1 MAVHET
7 ATFPSS
13 AVQLDRRRARLPI
26 RLSTLIGLAIV
37 AALLLLWVWGATAP
51 PHNPLAT
58 DASSQLLPPSL
69 AHPMGTDKYGRDILS
84 RIMAGAGIDL
94 LIALLVTGIAFLVG
108 VTIGS
113 ASGFY
118 GGWIDDVVLR
128 VVDMVLSFP
137 AFVLAL
143 AITAVLGNSIQN
155 VVIAIAVAYTP
166 YFVRLARG
174 EVLSAR
180 RSDYA
185 DNARAVGNPNWRIV
199 ILHLLPNCVT
209 PALVQASLTM
219 GWSILDASGL
229 SFLGL
234 GIKPPTPEWGVEV
247 SDGASNI
254 ISGEWWTS
262 VFPGLA
268 ITLAVLAFNLL
279 GSSIQ
284 ARFSRRA

>member
-7 ATFPSS
+7 A
-13 AVQLDRRRARLPI
+13 VQAPILLPRRRARMPI
-26 RLSTLIGLAIV
+26 SISTALGLAILAV
-37 AALLLLWVWGATAP
+37 LVLLWIWGSVAP

-58 DASSQLLPPSL
+58 DPASQLLPPSG
-69 AHPMGTDKYGRDILS
+69 AHPMGTDKYGRDVLS
-84 RIMAGAGIDL
+84 RVMAGAGIDL
-94 LIALLVTGIAFLVG
+94 LIAGLVTGIAFAVG
-108 VTIGS
+108 VLIGS
-113 ASGFY
+113 AAGFN

-143 AITAVLGNSIQN
+143 AITAVLGNSVRN

-185 DNARAVGNPNWRIV
+185 DNARAVGNPGWRIV
-199 ILHLLPNCVT
+199 FLHLLPNCVT

-247 SDGASNI
+247 SEGASNI
-254 ISGEWWTS
+254 VSGEWWTS

-279 GSSIQ
+279 GGSIQ
-284 ARFSRRA
+284 ARFSRRT

>member
-1 MAVHET
+1 MAVLEVAPLEGPVFT
-7 ATFPSS
+7 NRRSRIPVSIS
-13 AVQLDRRRARLPI
+13 AEVG
-26 RLSTLIGLAIV
+26 IGILAV
-37 AALLLLWVWGATAP
+37 LVVLWVWGAVAP

-58 DASSQLLPPSL
+58 DPASQLLPPGAGHVL
-69 AHPMGTDKYGRDILS
+69 GTDKFGRDILS
-84 RIMAGAGIDL
+84 RVMAGTGLDL
-94 LIALLVTGIAFLVG
+94 AIALLVTGIAFTVGVLVG
-108 VTIGS
+108 S
-113 ASGFY
+113 LAAY
-118 GGWIDDVVLR
+118 NGGWLDDIVLR

-143 AITAVLGNSIQN
+143 AITAVLGNSVRN

-185 DNARAVGNPNWRIV
+185 DNARAVGNPGWRV
-199 ILHLLPNCVT
+199 VFLHLLPNCVT

-234 GIKPPTPEWGVEV
+234 GIKPPTAEWGVEV
-247 SDGASNI
+247 SEGASNI
-254 ISGEWWTS
+254 VSGEWWTS

-268 ITLAVLAFNLL
+268 ITSAVLSFNLI
-279 GSSIQ
+279 GEAIQ
-284 ARFSRRA
+284 TRFSRRR

>member
-1 MAVHET
+1 MAVLNT
-7 ATFPSS
+7 APIEGF
-13 AVQLDRRRARLPI
+13 AIGARRRWLPVSATSF
-26 RLSTLIGLAIV
+26 LGLAILAV
-37 AALLLLWVWGATAP
+37 LVVLAIWGAVAP

-58 DASSQLLPPSL
+58 DPASQLLPPGAGHL
-69 AHPMGTDKYGRDILS
+69 LGTDKYGRDILS
-84 RIMAGAGIDL
+84 RIMAAAGLDL
-94 LIALLVTGIAFLVG
+94 FLAAVVTGIAF
-108 VTIGS
+108 TIGAVIGS
-113 ASGFY
+113 LAAY
-118 GGWIDDVVLR
+118 QGGWIDDIVLR
-128 VVDMVLSFP
+128 VVDVILAFP

-143 AITAVLGNSIQN
+143 AITAVLGNSVRN
-155 VVIAIAVAYTP
+155 VIIAIAVAYTP
-166 YFVRLARG
+166 YFIRLTRG

-185 DNARAVGNPNWRIV
+185 DNARAVGNPVWRIV
-199 ILHLLPNCVT
+199 LLHLLPNTIT

-268 ITLAVLAFNLL
+268 ITLAVLAFNLI
-279 GSSIQ
+279 GESIRAQ
-284 ARFSRRA
+284 LSRSR

>member
-1 MAVHET
+1 MAVHE
-7 ATFPSS
+7 AALLQPLL
-13 AVQLDRRRARLPI
+13 VRRRARIPLGV
-26 RLSTLIGLAIV
+26 SAMVGLAILV
-37 AALLLLWVWGATAP
+37 VLVLLWIWGVVAP
-51 PHNPLAT
+51 PRNPLAT
-58 DASSQLLPPSL
+58 DAASQLLPPGSGHL
-69 AHPMGTDKYGRDILS
+69 LGTDKYGRDVLS

-94 LIALLVTGIAFLVG
+94 AIAIAVTGVAFTVG
-108 VTIGS
+108 VLIGS
-113 ASGFY
+113 FAGFR
-118 GGWIDDVVLR
+118 GGWVDDVVLR

-143 AITAVLGNSIQN
+143 AITAVLGNSIRN
-155 VVIAIAVAYTP
+155 VIIAIAVAYTP

-185 DNARAVGNPNWRIV
+185 DNARAVGNPGWRIV
-199 ILHLLPNCVT
+199 LLHLLPNCLT

-254 ISGEWWTS
+254 VSGEWWTS
-262 VFPGLA
+262 VFPGLT
-268 ITLAVLAFNLL
+268 ITLAVLAFNLI
-279 GSSIQ
+279 GGAIQ
-284 ARFSRRA
+284 SRFSRRA

>member
-1 MAVHET
+1 MAVLEVAPLEGPVFT
-7 ATFPSS
+7 NRRSRIPVSIS
-13 AVQLDRRRARLPI
+13 AAVG
-26 RLSTLIGLAIV
+26 IGILAV
-37 AALLLLWVWGATAP
+37 LVVLWVWGAVAP

-58 DASSQLLPPSL
+58 DPASQLLPPGAGHVL
-69 AHPMGTDKYGRDILS
+69 GTDKFGRDILS
-84 RIMAGAGIDL
+84 RVMAGTGLDL
-94 LIALLVTGIAFLVG
+94 AIALLVTGIAFTVGVLVG
-108 VTIGS
+108 S
-113 ASGFY
+113 LAAY
-118 GGWIDDVVLR
+118 NGGWLDDIVLR

-143 AITAVLGNSIQN
+143 AITAVLGNSVRN

-185 DNARAVGNPNWRIV
+185 DNARAVGNPGWRV
-199 ILHLLPNCVT
+199 VFLHLLPNCVT

-234 GIKPPTPEWGVEV
+234 GIKPPTAEWGVEV
-247 SDGASNI
+247 SEGASNI
-254 ISGEWWTS
+254 VSGEWWTS

-268 ITLAVLAFNLL
+268 ITSAVLSFNLI
-279 GSSIQ
+279 GEAIQ
-284 ARFSRRA
+284 TRFSRRR

>member
-1 MAVHET
+1 MAVVEVAPLESPLFT
-7 ATFPSS
+7 G
-13 AVQLDRRRARLPI
+13 RRSRLPVSI
-26 RLSTLIGLAIV
+26 SAAVGIGILAV
-37 AALLLLWVWGATAP
+37 LVVLWVWGAVAP

-58 DASSQLLPPSL
+58 DPASQLLPPGAGHVL
-69 AHPMGTDKYGRDILS
+69 GTDKFGRDILS
-84 RIMAGAGIDL
+84 RVMAGTGLDL
-94 LIALLVTGIAFLVG
+94 AIALFVTGIAFTVGVLVG
-108 VTIGS
+108 S
-113 ASGFY
+113 LAAY
-118 GGWIDDVVLR
+118 NGGWLDDIVLR

-143 AITAVLGNSIQN
+143 AITAVLGNSVRN

-185 DNARAVGNPNWRIV
+185 ENARAVGNPGWRV
-199 ILHLLPNCVT
+199 VFLHLLPNCVT

-234 GIKPPTPEWGVEV
+234 GIKPPTAEWGVEV
-247 SDGASNI
+247 SEGASNI
-254 ISGEWWTS
+254 VSGEWWTS

-268 ITLAVLAFNLL
+268 ITFAVLAFNLI
-279 GSSIQ
+279 GEAIQ
-284 ARFSRRA
+284 TRFSRRR

>member
-1 MAVHET
+1 MAVINT
-7 ATFPSS
+7 APIEGFVIG
-13 AVQLDRRRARLPI
+13 ARRRWLPVSATSF
-26 RLSTLIGLAIV
+26 LGLAILAV
-37 AALLLLWVWGATAP
+37 LVLLAIWGAVAP
-51 PHNPLAT
+51 PHDPLAT
-58 DASSQLLPPSL
+58 DPASQLLPPGAGHL
-69 AHPMGTDKYGRDILS
+69 LGTDKYGRDILS
-84 RIMAGAGIDL
+84 RIMAAAGLDL
-94 LIALLVTGIAFLVG
+94 LLAAVVTGIAFAIGAV
-108 VTIGS
+108 IGS
-113 ASGFY
+113 LAAY
-118 GGWIDDVVLR
+118 QGGWIDDIVLR
-128 VVDMVLSFP
+128 VVDVILAFP

-143 AITAVLGNSIQN
+143 AITAVLGNSVRN
-155 VVIAIAVAYTP
+155 VIIAIAVAYTP
-166 YFVRLARG
+166 YFIRLTRG

-185 DNARAVGNPNWRIV
+185 DNARAVGNPVWRIV
-199 ILHLLPNCVT
+199 LLHLLPNTIT

-268 ITLAVLAFNLL
+268 ITLAVLAFNLIGEAIRAQL
-279 GSSIQ
+279 
-284 ARFSRRA
+284 SRRR

>member
-1 MAVHET
+1 MAVLEVAHLEGPVFT
-7 ATFPSS
+7 GRRSRPPVSIS
-13 AVQLDRRRARLPI
+13 AAVGIAI
-26 RLSTLIGLAIV
+26 LAILIV
-37 AALLLLWVWGATAP
+37 LWVWGAVAP

-58 DASSQLLPPSL
+58 DPASQLLPPGPGHIL
-69 AHPMGTDKYGRDILS
+69 GTDKFGRDVLS
-84 RIMAGAGIDL
+84 RVMAGTGVDL
-94 LIALLVTGIAFLVG
+94 AIALLVTGIAFTVGVLVG
-108 VTIGS
+108 S
-113 ASGFY
+113 LAAY
-118 GGWIDDVVLR
+118 NGGWLDDIVLR

-143 AITAVLGNSIQN
+143 AITAVLGNSIRN

-185 DNARAVGNPNWRIV
+185 ENARAVGNPGWRV
-199 ILHLLPNCVT
+199 VFLHLLPNCVT

-234 GIKPPTPEWGVEV
+234 GIKPPTAEWGVEV
-247 SDGASNI
+247 SEGASNI
-254 ISGEWWTS
+254 VSGEWWTS

-268 ITLAVLAFNLL
+268 ITSAVLSFNLL
-279 GSSIQ
+279 GEAIQ
-284 ARFSRRA
+284 TRFSRRR

>member
-1 MAVHET
+1 MAVVEV
-7 ATFPSS
+7 AP
-13 AVQLDRRRARLPI
+13 LDGPVFTGRRSRLPVSI
-26 RLSTLIGLAIV
+26 SAAVGIVILTMLIIM
-37 AALLLLWVWGATAP
+37 WVWGAIAP

-58 DASSQLLPPSL
+58 DAASQLLPPGSGHIL
-69 AHPMGTDKYGRDILS
+69 GTDKFGRDILS
-84 RIMAGAGIDL
+84 RVMAGTGIDL
-94 LIALLVTGIAFLVG
+94 AIAVLVTGIAFTVGVLVG
-108 VTIGS
+108 S
-113 ASGFY
+113 LAAY
-118 GGWIDDVVLR
+118 NGGWLDDIVLR

-143 AITAVLGNSIQN
+143 AITAVLGNSIRN

-185 DNARAVGNPNWRIV
+185 ENARGVGNPGWRV
-199 ILHLLPNCVT
+199 VFLHLLPNCVT

-234 GIKPPTPEWGVEV
+234 GIKPPTAEWGVEV
-247 SDGASNI
+247 SEGASNI
-254 ISGEWWTS
+254 VSGEWWTS

-268 ITLAVLAFNLL
+268 ITFAVLAFNLL
-279 GSSIQ
+279 GEAIQ
-284 ARFSRRA
+284 TRFSRRR

>member
-1 MAVHET
+1 MAVHE
-7 ATFPSS
+7 ATP
-13 AVQLDRRRARLPI
+13 AQLLLLRRRARVPVSI
-26 RLSTLIGLAIV
+26 SAAIGLAIL
-37 AALLLLWVWGATAP
+37 ALLLTLWAWGAIAP

-58 DASSQLLPPSL
+58 DPRSQLLPPGPGHL
-69 AHPMGTDKYGRDILS
+69 FGTDKYGRDVLA
-84 RIMAGAGIDL
+84 RVMAGAGIDL
-94 LIALLVTGIAFLVG
+94 AIALFVTGIAFAIG
-108 VTIGS
+108 VLIGS
-113 ASGFY
+113 FAGY
-118 GGWIDDVVLR
+118 HGGWVDDVVLR
-128 VVDMVLSFP
+128 LVDVILSFP

-143 AITAVLGNSIQN
+143 AITAVLGNSIRN

-166 YFVRLARG
+166 YFIRLVRG

-185 DNARAVGNPNWRIV
+185 DNARAVGNPGWRIV
-199 ILHLLPNCVT
+199 LLHLLPNCVT

-247 SDGASNI
+247 SEGASNI
-254 ISGEWWTS
+254 VSGEWWTS
-262 VFPGLA
+262 VFPGLT

-279 GSSIQ
+279 GEAIQ
-284 ARFSRRA
+284 ARFSRSG

>member
-1 MAVHET
+1 
-7 ATFPSS
+7 
-13 AVQLDRRRARLPI
+13 
-26 RLSTLIGLAIV
+26 
-37 AALLLLWVWGATAP
+37 
-51 PHNPLAT
+51 
-58 DASSQLLPPSL
+58 
-69 AHPMGTDKYGRDILS
+69 MGTDKYGRDVLS

-94 LIALLVTGIAFLVG
+94 LIAVLVTGIAFVVG
-108 VTIGS
+108 VSIGS

-118 GGWIDDVVLR
+118 GGWIDDIVLR
-128 VVDMVLSFP
+128 VVDMVLAFP

-185 DNARAVGNPNWRIV
+185 DNARAVGNPPWRIV
-199 ILHLLPNCVT
+199 LLHLLPNCVT

-262 VFPGLA
+262 VFPGLS

-279 GSSIQ
+279 GGSIQ

>member
-1 MAVHET
+1 MSVLEAAPLEGPVST
-7 ATFPSS
+7 G
-13 AVQLDRRRARLPI
+13 RRSRLPVSI
-26 RLSTLIGLAIV
+26 SAAVGVAILAMLIV
-37 AALLLLWVWGATAP
+37 LWIWGAIAP

-58 DASSQLLPPSL
+58 DPASQLLPPGPGHIL
-69 AHPMGTDKYGRDILS
+69 GTDKFGRDVLS
-84 RIMAGAGIDL
+84 RVMAGTGIDL
-94 LIALLVTGIAFLVG
+94 AIALLVTGIAFTVGVLVG
-108 VTIGS
+108 S
-113 ASGFY
+113 LAAY
-118 GGWIDDVVLR
+118 NGGWLDDVVLR

-143 AITAVLGNSIQN
+143 AITAVLGNSVRN

-174 EVLSAR
+174 EFLSAR

-185 DNARAVGNPNWRIV
+185 ENARAVGNPGWRV
-199 ILHLLPNCVT
+199 VFLHLLPNCVT

-234 GIKPPTPEWGVEV
+234 GIKPPTAEWGVEV
-247 SDGASNI
+247 SEGASNI
-254 ISGEWWTS
+254 VSGEWWTS

-268 ITLAVLAFNLL
+268 ITFAVLAFNLI
-279 GSSIQ
+279 GEAIQ
-284 ARFSRRA
+284 TRFSRRR

>member
-1 MAVHET
+1 MAVLEV
-7 ATFPSS
+7 APLAGPVF
-13 AVQLDRRRARLPI
+13 AGRRSRLPV
-26 RLSTLIGLAIV
+26 SVSAAVGIGIL
-37 AALLLLWVWGATAP
+37 ALLVVLWVWGAVAP

-58 DASSQLLPPSL
+58 DPASQLLPPGAGHVL
-69 AHPMGTDKYGRDILS
+69 GTDKFGRDILS
-84 RIMAGAGIDL
+84 RVMAGTGLDL
-94 LIALLVTGIAFLVG
+94 AIALLVTGIAFTVGVLVG
-108 VTIGS
+108 S
-113 ASGFY
+113 LAAY
-118 GGWIDDVVLR
+118 NGGWLDDIVLR

-143 AITAVLGNSIQN
+143 AITAVLGNSVRN

-185 DNARAVGNPNWRIV
+185 ENARAVGNPGWRV
-199 ILHLLPNCVT
+199 VFLHLLPNCVT

-234 GIKPPTPEWGVEV
+234 GIKPPTAEWGVEV
-247 SDGASNI
+247 SEGASNI
-254 ISGEWWTS
+254 VSGEWWTS

-268 ITLAVLAFNLL
+268 ITFAVLAFNLI
-279 GSSIQ
+279 GEAIQ
-284 ARFSRRA
+284 TRFSRRR

>member
-1 MAVHET
+1 MAVVQT
-7 ATFPSS
+7 PPIGVF
-13 AVQLDRRRARLPI
+13 AVGPRRRLIPI
-26 RLSTLIGLAIV
+26 SATTFLGLAILAV
-37 AALLLLWVWGATAP
+37 LLLLAIWGAVAP
-51 PHNPLAT
+51 PHDPLAT
-58 DASSQLLPPSL
+58 DPASQLLPPGPGHVL
-69 AHPMGTDKYGRDILS
+69 GTDKFGRDILS
-84 RIMAGAGIDL
+84 RIMAAAGLDL
-94 LIALLVTGIAFLVG
+94 MLAAVVTAVAF
-108 VTIGS
+108 TIGAVVGS
-113 ASGFY
+113 LAAY
-118 GGWIDDVVLR
+118 RGGWIDDIVLR
-128 VVDMVLSFP
+128 VVDVILAFP

-143 AITAVLGNSIQN
+143 AITAVLGNSVRN
-155 VVIAIAVAYTP
+155 VIIAIAVAYTP
-166 YFVRLARG
+166 YFIRLTRG

-185 DNARAVGNPNWRIV
+185 DNARAVGNPVWRIV
-199 ILHLLPNCVT
+199 LLHLLPNTIT

-268 ITLAVLAFNLL
+268 ITFAVLGFNLI
-279 GSSIQ
+279 GEAIR
-284 ARFSRRA
+284 ARFSQRR

>member
-1 MAVHET
+1 MAVLEV
-7 ATFPSS
+7 APLEGPVF
-13 AVQLDRRRARLPI
+13 ADRRSRLPVSI
-26 RLSTLIGLAIV
+26 SAAVGIGILAV
-37 AALLLLWVWGATAP
+37 LVVLWVWGAVAP

-58 DASSQLLPPSL
+58 DPASQLLPPGAGHVL
-69 AHPMGTDKYGRDILS
+69 GTDKFGRDILS
-84 RIMAGAGIDL
+84 RVMAGTGLDL
-94 LIALLVTGIAFLVG
+94 AIALLVTGIAFTVGVLVG
-108 VTIGS
+108 S
-113 ASGFY
+113 LAAY
-118 GGWIDDVVLR
+118 NGGWLDDIVLR

-143 AITAVLGNSIQN
+143 AITAVLGNSVRN

-185 DNARAVGNPNWRIV
+185 DNARAVGNPGWRV
-199 ILHLLPNCVT
+199 VFLHLLPNCVT

-234 GIKPPTPEWGVEV
+234 GIKPPTAEWGVEV
-247 SDGASNI
+247 SEGASNI
-254 ISGEWWTS
+254 VSGEWWTS

-268 ITLAVLAFNLL
+268 ITSAVLSFNLI
-279 GSSIQ
+279 GEAIQ
-284 ARFSRRA
+284 TRFSRRR

>member
-1 MAVHET
+1 MAVVEV
-7 ATFPSS
+7 AP
-13 AVQLDRRRARLPI
+13 LDGPVFAGRRSRLPVSI
-26 RLSTLIGLAIV
+26 SAAVGLVILAMLIV
-37 AALLLLWVWGATAP
+37 LWVWGAIAP

-58 DASSQLLPPSL
+58 DAASQLLPPGPGHL
-69 AHPMGTDKYGRDILS
+69 LGTDKFGRDVLS
-84 RIMAGAGIDL
+84 RVMAGTGVDL
-94 LIALLVTGIAFLVG
+94 AIAFLVTGIAFTVGVLVG
-108 VTIGS
+108 S
-113 ASGFY
+113 LAAY
-118 GGWIDDVVLR
+118 NGGWLDDIVLR

-143 AITAVLGNSIQN
+143 AITAVLGNSIRN

-185 DNARAVGNPNWRIV
+185 ENARAVGNPGWRV
-199 ILHLLPNCVT
+199 VFLHLLPNCVT

-234 GIKPPTPEWGVEV
+234 GIKPPTAEWGVEV
-247 SDGASNI
+247 SEGASNI
-254 ISGEWWTS
+254 VSGEWWTS

-268 ITLAVLAFNLL
+268 ITSAVLSFNLL
-279 GSSIQ
+279 GEAIQ
-284 ARFSRRA
+284 TRFSRRR

>member
-1 MAVHET
+1 MAVQE
-7 ATFPSS
+7 AELLRPGL
-13 AVQLDRRRARLPI
+13 VLPERVRRRPPALVLAVVI
-26 RLSTLIGLAIV
+26 LALLVVMAVIGLV
-37 AALLLLWVWGATAP
+37 AP
-51 PHNPLAT
+51 PQNPLASNP
-58 DASSQLLPPSL
+58 AAQLQPPSASHWL
-69 AHPMGTDKYGRDILS
+69 GTDKFGRDMLA
-84 RIMAGAGIDL
+84 RIMAGASIDL
-94 LIALLVTGIAFLVG
+94 LIALLVTGIAFSVG
-108 VTIGS
+108 ALIGS
-113 ASGFY
+113 MAAY
-118 GGWIDDVVLR
+118 IGGWVDDVVLR
-128 VVDMVLSFP
+128 VVDIILSFP

-143 AITAVLGNSIQN
+143 AITAVLGNSLRN

-166 YFVRLARG
+166 YFVRLTRG

-180 RSDYA
+180 KSDYA
-185 DNARAVGNPNWRIV
+185 ENARAVGNPAWRIV
-199 ILHLLPNCVT
+199 LLHLLPNSIQ

-247 SDGASNI
+247 GEGAGQI

-279 GSSIQ
+279 GDTLRDRLSLG
-284 ARFSRRA
+284 RR

>member
-1 MAVHET
+1 MAVHE
-7 ATFPSS
+7 APTFQ
-13 AVQLDRRRARLPI
+13 AETLILNRRRARLPI
-26 RLSTLIGLAIV
+26 RLSTAIGLVIIAV
-37 AALLLLWVWGATAP
+37 LVVLWVWGALAP

-58 DASSQLLPPSL
+58 DASSQLLPPSSV
-69 AHPMGTDKYGRDILS
+69 HPMGTDKYGRDVLS

-94 LIALLVTGIAFLVG
+94 LIAVLVTGIAFLVG
-108 VTIGS
+108 VSIGS
-113 ASGFY
+113 VSGFY
-118 GGWIDDVVLR
+118 GGWIDDIVLR
-128 VVDMVLSFP
+128 IVDMVLAFP

-185 DNARAVGNPNWRIV
+185 DNARAIGNPNWRIV

-254 ISGEWWTS
+254 VSGEWWTS

-268 ITLAVLAFNLL
+268 ITFAVLAFNLL
-279 GSSIQ
+279 GGSIQ